1 MKIDLVT
8 LQYVQLEMHWI
19 KFLFF
24 QITQTFRNLLNYASD
39 APFCLT
45 CFRTFVHNVPSYFR
59 AYTSYTLSCLR
70 ALRALFT
77 HLIYTPCAPKN
88 LLAWISILTKNFYF
102 QRTIKGTTS
111 GAVFMWVKKQPWN
124 TFFFYLSVFS
134 RTFTIHGT
142 AWEGGGYLFNSSLPL
157 PPAS

>member
-8 LQYVQLEMHWI
+8 LQYVQLEMHRI

-39 APFCLT
+39 ASFCLT
-45 CFRTFVHNVPSYFR
+45 CLRTFVHNVPLYFR
-59 AYTSYTLSCLR
+59 AYTSYALSCLR

-88 LLAWISILTKNFYF
+88 LFSMDFYSNRKFLFSKDYKRFYKRCCFYVGQKTAVKHLFFLFECFFTNIHDSRDSMGRGRVSI
-102 QRTIKGTTS
+102 
-111 GAVFMWVKKQPWN
+111 
-124 TFFFYLSVFS
+124 
-134 RTFTIHGT
+134 
-142 AWEGGGYLFNSSLPL
+142 
-157 PPAS
+157 

>member
-59 AYTSYTLSCLR
+59 AYTSYALSCLR
-70 ALRALFT
+70 TLRALFT

-88 LLAWISILTKNFYF
+88 LFSMDFYSNRKF
-102 QRTIKGTTS
+102 LFSKDYKRYYKRCCFYVGQKT
-111 GAVFMWVKKQPWN
+111 AVKHF
-124 TFFFYLSVFS
+124 FFFYLSFLS
-134 RTFTIHGT
+134 RIFIHDSRDSRGR
-142 AWEGGGYLFNSSLPL
+142 GRVSI
-157 PPAS
+157 